1 MSYSE
6 QQFSDKDEGSEFSDS
21 MVSITMQRMDD
32 NSLTTLGQVLDD
44 PQQYRLQ
51 LKLQIANDLD
61 KETRGKLFNAIWA
74 KLN

>member
-6 QQFSDKDEGSEFSDS
+6 QQFSEKDEGSEFSDS

-44 PQQYRLQ
+44 P
-51 LKLQIANDLD
+51 
-61 KETRGKLFNAIWA
+61 
-74 KLN
+74 